1 MGFQKEYMTS
11 TRGYIRAGQDRDA
24 WTKASGIWASDRF
37 YVMIFYDDIGI
48 WFLPGSTF

>member
-24 WTKASGIWASDRF
+24 LTKAPRLWAGDGF
-37 YVMIFYDDIGI
+37 YEMIFYDDIGI